1 VARDQAPP
9 VRLFI
14 SAGEVSGDIVAA
26 RLVEQLRAREPGLQV
41 DAIGG
46 DHLAAAG
53 AALVTRAT
61 HIGAIGVS
69 EGLAVAPSAVR
80 IFRDTV
86 RHCRRV
92 PPDLAILIG
101 NDIFNV
107 LLGRRLRAHGI
118 RTVGYFPP
126 QTWIWAA
133 IARLFAPSFDRVLS
147 SFPDETRCYQRVG
160 VHTEFVGH
168 YLADLLPAVTVEQRM
183 SARAAL
189 GLPPDGPVVA
199 LLAGSREQ
207 ERRQLLPVLLEG
219 VDRLRLV
226 MPDVQCLC
234 VGMPGGSAVRTPGG
248 LTVPTVGDSH
258 QAMRAADAGILCS
271 GTATLEAALIGLP
284 MVVAYRSSRVTYAI
298 VRTAIALGLIR
309 DDTVALPNLIAG
321 ERVVPEFVQS
331 RVSAAALSS
340 EVAALLMSV
349 ERRARMLA
357 AFGRVRHAVAL
368 CGTLDRAA
376 ALILEHARQPCH
388 T

>member
-1 VARDQAPP
+1 

-26 RLVEQLRAREPGLQV
+26 RLVQRLRAHDPCLEV

-46 DHLAAAG
+46 DHLEAAG
-53 AALVTRAT
+53 ASLLSRAT

-86 RHCRRV
+86 RHCRECR
-92 PPDLAILIG
+92 PDLAILIG

-133 IARLFAPSFDRVLS
+133 IARLFAPSFDRILS

-168 YLADLLPAVTVEQRM
+168 YLADLLPVATTDERLT
-183 SARAAL
+183 ARAAL
-189 GLPPDGPVVA
+189 GLQPDRPVVA
-199 LLAGSREQ
+199 LLPGSRQQ
-207 ERRQLLPVLLEG
+207 ERQRLLPVLLET
-219 VDRLRLV
+219 VDHLQAA
-226 MPDVQCLC
+226 MPDVQCIFVDTHVTGALQ
-234 VGMPGGSAVRTPGG
+234 TPAGHSVKS
-248 LTVPTVGDSH
+248 TDDSH
-258 QAMRAADAGILCS
+258 LAMRAADAGILCS

-284 MVVAYRSSRVTYAI
+284 MVVAYRSSRITYAI
-298 VRTAIALGLIR
+298 VRTAIALRLIH

-321 ERVVPEFVQS
+321 ERVVREFVQS
-331 RVSAAALSS
+331 RLSARALSS
-340 EVAALLMSV
+340 EVLALLASAD
-349 ERRARMLA
+349 RREPMIS
-357 AFGRVRHAVAL
+357 AFQRVRQAIAL
-368 CGTLDRAA
+368 HGSLDRAA
-376 ALILEHARQPCH
+376 SIILEHARQPCH